1 MWLCGTCFLGEGGWR
16 TKNPRSRSVGNSNP
30 DDFMTEPAPT
40 GDFRTISRSDT
51 TIIEMPPRL
60 SVLEAVPFKQNC
72 QEILN
77 SEPASKRLILDFRR
91 TTFVDSS
98 GVGALVNILKLTQ
111 QHRKELVLREVHRP
125 VMMVLTV
132 TGLDRVLVF
141 ESETPSTSNET
152 PSVNHEDFPVP
163 HPSVRSRVKRMMDI
177 VGGLVGLGITAV
189 LFPAIAIAIKLDSP
203 GPIFFQQIRCGLLG
217 KRFWLWK
224 FRSMCADA
232 EARKGEVE
240 NQVQGPLFKN
250 KNDPRITKVGKFL
263 RRTSLDELPQFY
275 NVVKGDMSLVGTRP
289 PTPDEVERYE
299 VPSWQRL
306 NVKPGMT
313 GEWQVNGRS
322 QVHNFEDVIQLDL
335 RYQKQWS
342 LMYDVK
348 LIGKTI
354 QIFWSKNTGAY

>member
-1 MWLCGTCFLGEGGWR
+1 M
-16 TKNPRSRSVGNSNP
+16 S
-30 DDFMTEPAPT
+30 EPAPT
-40 GDFRTISRSDT
+40 GEFHTISRGDT

-72 QEILN
+72 QELLN
-77 SEPASKRLILDFRR
+77 SEPATKRLVLDFHR

-98 GVGALVNILKLTQ
+98 GVGALVNILKLVQ
-111 QHRKELVLREVHRP
+111 QQGRELVLREVHRP
-125 VMMVLTV
+125 VMMVFSV

-141 ESETPSTSNET
+141 ESQPESRSSENL
-152 PSVNHEDFPVP
+152 SLNHEDFPVP
-163 HPSVRSRVKRMMDI
+163 HPSVRSRVKRAMDI
-177 VGGLVGLGITAV
+177 VGGLVGLSITAV
-189 LFPAIAIAIKLDSP
+189 LFPVIAIAIKLDSP
-203 GPIFFQQIRCGLLG
+203 GPIFFRQIRCGLLG

-232 EARKGEVE
+232 EARKGEVK

-250 KNDPRITKVGKFL
+250 ENDPRITRVGKFL

-322 QVHNFEDVIQLDL
+322 RVRNFEDVIQLDL
-335 RYQKQWS
+335 RYQQQWS
-342 LMYDVK
+342 LLYDVK
-348 LIGKTI
+348 LILKTLK
-354 QIFWSKNTGAY
+354 IFWSKNTGAY

>member
-1 MWLCGTCFLGEGGWR
+1 MSE
-16 TKNPRSRSVGNSNP
+16 S
-30 DDFMTEPAPT
+30 APT
-40 GDFRTISRSDT
+40 GEFRTFSHSDT

-72 QEILN
+72 QEILD
-77 SEPASKRLILDFRR
+77 SEPATKRLILDFRR

-98 GVGALVNILKLTQ
+98 GVGALVNIFKLAQ
-111 QHRKELVLREVHRP
+111 QQNRELVLREVHRP
-125 VMMVLTV
+125 VMMVLSV
-132 TGLDRVLVF
+132 TGLDRLLVF
-141 ESETPSTSNET
+141 ESAPSFTNNENT
-152 PSVNHEDFPVP
+152 SVNSEDFPVP
-163 HPSVRSRVKRMMDI
+163 HPSVRSRLKRSMDI
-177 VGGLVGLGITAV
+177 VGGIVGLGITA
-189 LFPAIAIAIKLDSP
+189 LLLPAIALAIKIDSP
-203 GPIFFQQIRCGLLG
+203 GPIFFHQIRCGLLG

-224 FRSMCADA
+224 FRSMCANA
-232 EARKGEVE
+232 EARKGEVA

-250 KNDPRITKVGKFL
+250 ENDPRITRVGKFL

-322 QVHNFEDVIQLDL
+322 QVRDFEDVIKMDL

-342 LMYDVK
+342 LLYDIK
-348 LIGKTI
+348 LILKTLK
-354 QIFWSKNTGAY
+354 IFWSKNTGAY